1 MGRITKQDLENS
13 LKTVEE
19 LLKETQ
25 EELQKLKNERD
36 LLSRELEECEAEKEK
51 LQKQCNEMISGKY
64 WEPTKN
70 ERGAG
75 RKSIITDKLKNDVNI
90 NRASGMTIKEISEK
104 IGISTGLVHKILNS

>member
-25 EELQKLKNERD
+25 EELQQLKNEYH
-36 LLSRELEECEAEKEK
+36 LMTKELEECKVEKENLK
-51 LQKQCNEMISGKY
+51 KQCNDMISGKY

-75 RKSIITDKLKNDVNI
+75 RKSIVTDKLKEDVNI

-104 IGISTGLVHKILNS
+104 MGISTGLVHKILNS